1 MSYYLYLFETMK
13 KLLIIS
19 QILYFSLFAQGNVYP
34 VETSYGGGIGFG
46 NMYMIMNEVPGS
58 DVMDKMGFDADQ
70 LQTKPLVFYGGEG
83 FAQMTGPW
91 RLGGYAG
98 IGASQISNVYDIVLY
113 ANRDGVPLYQEP
125 APGAGLLGDATY
137 VYRGDGSTPLEETTE
152 RLSVKGKLNIY
163 LGAVTAEYVF
173 PIYRDLEVMAGA
185 LMGLGSY
192 NLSVDQNIGTPTWS
206 NLGRSMY
213 GYMQGDSVMVELDAN
228 GGTFDDAA
236 DALDVKGVQPVRV
249 TESMTEISSLFFNFQ
264 PYIAVK
270 WQFLDRMGLRMSAG
284 FNRGTIG
291 AGRWRLN
298 GHIPINN
305 SPEASIGGF
314 TVRTVIYF
322 GL

>member
-1 MSYYLYLFETMK
+1 MK
-13 KLLIIS
+13 KILIIS
-19 QILYFSLFAQGNVYP
+19 QILYCSLFGQGNLYP

-46 NMYMIMNEVPGS
+46 NMYMVMNEVPGGE
-58 DVMDKMGFDADQ
+58 VMDRMGFNVDQ

-98 IGASQISNVYDIVLY
+98 IGASQVSNVYDFVLY

-125 APGAGLLGDATY
+125 NAGAVNGDQLYTYKPGVDL
-137 VYRGDGSTPLEETTE
+137 ETTE

-163 LGAVTAEYVF
+163 LGAITAEYVF
-173 PIYRDLEVMAGA
+173 PIYRDLEIMTGA

-192 NLSVDQNIGTPTWS
+192 NLSVDQSIGIPIWS
-206 NLGRSMY
+206 DLGRSMY
-213 GYMQGDSVMVELDAN
+213 GYIQGDSVMVELDAN

-236 DALDVKGVQPVRV
+236 DELNRKGVQPIRV
-249 TESMTEISSLFFNFQ
+249 SESMTEISSLFFNFQ
-264 PYIAVK
+264 PYVAIK

-291 AGRWRLN
+291 AGRRRLN
-298 GHIPINN
+298 GHIPIND